1 MLFSNEDTSFIF
13 SIRRSYLQFI
23 FKAFGFSFL
32 PDYWDYQMKI
42 THKIDDF
49 NHINF
54 IGIGS
59 IDEIT
64 INEADEFD
72 FENESQIEQL
82 PIINQKSRTFGVS
95 WKRIYKNKNG
105 FFNLSISNNRLENNF
120 ERFKNNISKSNPSF
134 SNISSEDETKIR
146 FISNQK
152 SENLKF
158 PYGGNIQFSNY
169 QNNTQFEFYNTDYT
183 TKIDFVKY
191 GLFLKSNST
200 FIDDKLGLSLGV
212 RLDQDNFTQENNIFE
227 NLSPRLALSLII
239 SEDKKWKFNFATG
252 RYFKIPTY
260 TSLGFKNF
268 DNVFL
273 NKSTKYTRS
282 DHIVGGFE
290 FNWTKSSRFTFEAFY
305 KKYNNYPVSKVDGV
319 SLANKGADFEVLG
332 NEEILTIGKGKSY
345 GLEFLYQQKLKDN
358 FYGIL
363 SYTFFY
369 SKFSGLDKIYLPSV
383 WDNRHLLSFTGGY
396 KLKKKWELS
405 TKIKFTGKTPYS
417 PVDIVSSTQSYPEII
432 FDYSQL
438 GNYYLNDFTK
448 LDVRVDKRW
457 NFKSTSM
464 NFYIDIENLLMDE
477 IPVPPEYG
485 LQRDGN
491 LNIVDPRNLIEVI
504 SDNRNSLIPSI
515 GFVFD
520 F

>member
-1 MLFSNEDTSFIF
+1 M
-13 SIRRSYLQFI
+13 
-23 FKAFGFSFL
+23 
-32 PDYWDYQMKI
+32 
-42 THKIDDF
+42 
-49 NHINF
+49 
-54 IGIGS
+54 
-59 IDEIT
+59 
-64 INEADEFD
+64 
-72 FENESQIEQL
+72 
-82 PIINQKSRTFGVS
+82 
-95 WKRIYKNKNG
+95 
-105 FFNLSISNNRLENNF
+105 
-120 ERFKNNISKSNPSF
+120 
-134 SNISSEDETKIR
+134 
-146 FISNQK
+146 
-152 SENLKF
+152 
-158 PYGGNIQFSNY
+158 
-169 QNNTQFEFYNTDYT
+169 
-183 TKIDFVKY
+183 
-191 GLFLKSNST
+191 
-200 FIDDKLGLSLGV
+200 SLGV
-212 RLDQDNFTQENNIFE
+212 RLAQDNFTQENNIFE

-273 NKSTKYTRS
+273 NKSSKYTRS

-290 FNWTKSSRFTFEAFY
+290 FNWTESSRFTFETFY

-396 KLKKKWELS
+396 KLKKNWELS
-405 TKIKFTGKTPYS
+405 TKIRFTGKTPYS
-417 PVDIVSSTQSYPEII
+417 PVDIASSAQSYPEII

-485 LQRDGN
+485 LQRDGD
-491 LNIVDPRNLIEVI
+491 LNITNPRNLIEVI
-504 SDNRNSLIPSI
+504 SDNRSSLIPSI